1 MKRRDKG
8 EDPKTPA
15 PIWEQPKK
23 SDEPGKGAPPGEPAG
38 QPQGGEQPANPAPDV
53 SGGTKPST

>member
-23 SDEPGKGAPPGEPAG
+23 SDEPGKGAPPGE
-38 QPQGGEQPANPAPDV
+38 QPANPAPDV
-53 SGGTKPST
+53 SGGTKPSR